1 MIRITTGR
9 LLFCAL
15 LAGLAGFAQPAK
27 AQSEVVIGAV
37 YPLSGPAAPVG
48 VDARA
53 ALDTATDIINNS
65 YDIAV
70 PLAKG
75 SGLPHL
81 GGAKVKVVWADH
93 QADPQKGRAE
103 AERLITE
110 EKVVALV
117 GAYHSAV
124 SAVIGQV
131 TERYQIPFVTLESS
145 SPSLTRQGFKWF
157 FRTGPHDEMFSE
169 AMFGMLKALKEKRGI
184 TVNSIALFHEDTLF
198 GTDSA
203 KIQHKLAEAAG
214 IKVVADIKYRSNS
227 PSLTAEVE
235 QLKASGAD
243 VVMPTS
249 YTNDAILLVKTMG
262 ELGYKPKAIIA
273 QDAGFSESAFFA
285 AVGDK
290 VEGLLSRASFALD
303 LMAKRPSVKTVND
316 MYRKRS
322 GKDLNENTAREITG
336 FLVLADAIDRAGST
350 KPEAIR
356 KALQETDIPPSM
368 LIMPW
373 GGIKF
378 DASGQNTLATP
389 VMVQYLD
396 GQYRTVWPFESASR
410 ELVWPMPWKK

>member
-1 MIRITTGR
+1 MLSTAKGW
-9 LLFCAL
+9 LFL
-15 LAGLAGFAQPAK
+15 LAALAVTAGGAAPA
-27 AQSEVVIGAV
+27 AAESEVVIGAV

-53 ALDTATDIINNS
+53 ALDTAVDIVNNS
-65 YDIAV
+65 YDLDL

-75 SGLPHL
+75 AGLTNL
-81 GGAKVKVVWADH
+81 GGAKIRVVWADH

-110 EKVVALV
+110 EKVAALV

-131 TERYQIPFVTLESS
+131 SERYQIPFVTLESS
-145 SPSLTRQGFKWF
+145 SPTLTRQGFKWF
-157 FRTGPHDEMFSE
+157 FRTGPHDEMFSA
-169 AMFGMLKALKEKRGI
+169 AMFELLKALKAKKGI
-184 TVNSIALFHEDTLF
+184 AVSSVALFHEDTLF

-203 KIQHKLAEAAG
+203 KIQRGLAEQAG

-227 PSLTAEVE
+227 PSLTSEVE
-235 QLKASGAD
+235 QLKASGAE

-249 YTNDAILLVKTMG
+249 YTNDAILLIKTMG
-262 ELGYKPKAIIA
+262 ELGYHPTAIIA

-290 VEGLLSRASFALD
+290 VSGLISRASFALD
-303 LMAKRPSVKTVND
+303 LMEKRPSVRAVNE

-336 FLVLADAIDRAGST
+336 FLAVADAINRAGST
-350 KPEAIR
+350 KPEAVL
-356 KALQETDIPPSM
+356 KALRETNIPPAQ

-373 GGIKF
+373 QGIKF
-378 DASGQNTLATP
+378 DETGQNTLATP

-396 GQYRTVWPFESASR
+396 GQYRTVWPFESATR
-410 ELVWPMPWKK
+410 EVVWPMPWK